1 MLFTKTR
8 KTSEAIAARLV
19 LGGAV
24 CCILAG
30 CNNAAKTPA
39 VSVSPAP
46 GVLPVP
52 PPPPAPKPVPKP
64 DPLLKFREAQ
74 QVPPALKG
82 RVFNNVPV
90 KPGDKPFALTFDDGP
105 WPEYTNQILQILAEH
120 NAKAT
125 FFMVGQMVREH
136 PNIARQVRDAG
147 HAIGNHSWSHP
158 SRPRN
163 PVAEIEKTNA
173 EIKKAVGFTPST
185 FRPPYGILKNGM
197 AKQAMKDGQAV
208 LIWSADS
215 NDWKKPA
222 PETIAKRIINQATPG
237 GIALMHDGGGTRHNT
252 VAALPIILNTLE
264 ARGYYFV
271 TVPELLRLRYVAP
284 PKPKAKPKANSGA
297 SSKTKSTPQKAKS

>member
-1 MLFTKTR
+1 MQKKQKTVVR
-8 KTSEAIAARLV
+8 IA
-19 LGGAV
+19 LGTFA
-24 CCILAG
+24 CCVLAG
-30 CNNAAKTPA
+30 CNNAVKMTAP
-39 VSVSPAP
+39 PP
-46 GVLPVP
+46 GVLPVAAP
-52 PPPPAPKPVPKP
+52 APAPKPVPKP
-64 DPLLKFREAQ
+64 DPLLKFRQAQ
-74 QVPPALKG
+74 QVPTALKG
-82 RVFNNVPV
+82 RVFNDIPV

-105 WPEYTNQILQILAEH
+105 WPEYTEQILQILAQH

-136 PNIARQVRDAG
+136 PKIARQVRDDG

-158 SRPRN
+158 SRPRD

-208 LIWSADS
+208 FIWSADS

-222 PETIAKRIINQATPG
+222 PETIARRVISQATPG
-237 GIALMHDGGGTRHNT
+237 GIALMHDGGGTRRNT
-252 VAALPIILNTLE
+252 VAALPIILETLQS
-264 ARGYYFV
+264 RGYYFV

-284 PKPKAKPKANSGA
+284 PKPKTNPAAKS
-297 SSKTKSTPQKAKS
+297 KAKAKLPKS